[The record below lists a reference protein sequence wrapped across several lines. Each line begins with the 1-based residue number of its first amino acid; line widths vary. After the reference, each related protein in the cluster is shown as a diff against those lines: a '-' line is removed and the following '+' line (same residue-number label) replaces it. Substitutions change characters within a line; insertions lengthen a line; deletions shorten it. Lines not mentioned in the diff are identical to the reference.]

1 MPTESEEGSKIALS
15 LAHRVGQGADHA
27 QVADAIVATLQAI
40 DTALA
45 PIIGRKGVTALF
57 RRSLH
62 LCEPSYPDIV
72 DALDS
77 VSDQTD
83 YSRLI
88 SLIETRTQEEAL
100 LFGEQLL
107 RTLYQLLTTLI
118 GVSLT
123 ARLLDAVFDA
133 PLSALQAQGTSR

>member
-1 MPTESEEGSKIALS
+1 MPTESEDDTRIPLL
-15 LAHRVGQGADHA
+15 LAHRVGQGADPA
-27 QVADAIVATLQAI
+27 NVADAIIATLQAI

-62 LCEPSYPDIV
+62 LCESSYPDLV

-77 VSDQTD
+77 GSDQTD
-83 YSRLI
+83 YSGLSSI
-88 SLIETRTQEEAL
+88 IGTRTQEEAL
-100 LFGEQLL
+100 LLGEQLL
-107 RTLYQLLTTLI
+107 RTLYQLLTSLI

-133 PLSALQAQGTSR
+133 PLSALQAQDISR